1 VARRYTRP
9 ELSDDT
15 ALEIIGGRHPVIEAT
30 LDGVE
35 FIPNDTHLDDLSD
48 AADANEPPP
57 TRAMLLTGP
66 NMAGKSTYLRQV
78 ALITLLAQIGSFVPA
93 QRARIGL
100 VDRIFARV
108 GAEDDLARGLSTF
121 MLEMV
126 ETAFILRHATA
137 RSLVVLDEVGRGT
150 SSADGLA
157 IAQAVIERLCSVTG
171 ARTLFATHYHEL
183 ARLAETLPRLSAWRM
198 AVAERDGQA
207 IFLRRVVPGA
217 SDHSYGVQVA
227 RMAGLPAE
235 VTARAATLLREHPAT
250 SQQANP
256 APPALL
262 AERPAIYRD
271 AGEEVIEQPDNA
283 PVALEG
289 DERELALALASVNL
303 VAVTPLEALNLLFS
317 LQQRALVSLGMP
329 PSGRP
334 SRERG

>member
-1 VARRYTRP
+1 
-9 ELSDDT
+9 
-15 ALEIIGGRHPVIEAT
+15 
-30 LDGVE
+30 
-35 FIPNDTHLDDLSD
+35 
-48 AADANEPPP
+48 
-57 TRAMLLTGP
+57 MLLTGP
-66 NMAGKSTYLRQV
+66 NMAGKSTYLRQA